1 MTGRMHGLRMAAVL
15 GVAAALAGG
24 AALAAQTAAQTI
36 AARQA
41 GYKQMGAA
49 FKTIND
55 QLRTNSPDTAA
66 VAAASRR
73 IGEIS
78 TAQFGWFPK
87 GSGPESGVKTR
98 AKPAIWSD
106 PARFA
111 AAQKALQTEAAKMQ
125 RLAAARD
132 VAGMK
137 AQAKALGGACA
148 GCHKPFRAEE
158 S

>member
-1 MTGRMHGLRMAAVL
+1 MATKMQRLRMAAVV

-55 QLRTNSPDTAA
+55 QLRAGSPDTVAI
-66 VAAASRR
+66 AAASRR

-87 GSGPESGVKTR
+87 GSGPEAGVKTR
-98 AKPAIWSD
+98 AKAAIWSD
-106 PARFA
+106 SARFA
-111 AAQKALQTEAAKMQ
+111 AAQKVLQTEAVKMQ
-125 RLAAARD
+125 RLAAAKD
-132 VAGMK
+132 VAGMR

>member
-1 MTGRMHGLRMAAVL
+1 MATRKQALRVL
-15 GVAAALAGG
+15 AIAGVAAALAGG
-24 AALAAQTAAQTI
+24 TALAAQTAAQTI

-55 QLRTNSPDTAA
+55 QLRAGSPDTAA
-66 VAAASRR
+66 IAAAAKR
-73 IGEIS
+73 ISDTS
-78 TAQFGWFPK
+78 TAQFGWFPR
-87 GSGPESGVKTR
+87 GSGPEAGVKTR
-98 AKPAIWSD
+98 AKADIWSD
-106 PARFA
+106 PAGFA

-125 RLAAARD
+125 RLATAKD

-158 S
+158 G